1 MKLIATLL
9 LSLSLQ
15 GAHISSP
22 LPAPHDKTIARH
34 AHKGTW
40 YFAENG
46 HAVYCYGP
54 VMTVPQ
60 PDGNVKNVATFCHGD
75 QTGEQTMVPLRD

>member
-1 MKLIATLL
+1 MKLLATLL

-15 GAHISSP
+15 GAHISS
-22 LPAPHDKTIARH
+22 LPKAPHDKTMARH

-60 PDGNVKNVATFCHGD
+60 PDGNLKSVATFCQGD
-75 QTGEQTMVPLRD
+75 QTGDQTMVPLRD